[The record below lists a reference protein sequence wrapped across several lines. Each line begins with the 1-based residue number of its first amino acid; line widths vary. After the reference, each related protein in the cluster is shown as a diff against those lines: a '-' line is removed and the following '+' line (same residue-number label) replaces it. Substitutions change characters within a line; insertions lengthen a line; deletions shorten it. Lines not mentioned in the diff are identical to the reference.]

1 MVFGQCPECIIAFYI
16 KLSSGFFCKRAIFT
30 SLFQSHRR
38 AVSLLQTDFQEQSV
52 TRRAH
57 APQEM
62 LKKFNLRTADVVV
75 ETGTSLRLIEIRSS
89 HSHNT
94 LLLRSLCFVII
105 HSSMD
110 EYFKNIW
117 SSYPPPIFPAKLWT
131 CDHMRCTRPFY
142 ENHPFV

>member
-57 APQEM
+57 AAQEM
-62 LKKFNLRTADVVV
+62 LKKFDLRTADVVV